1 MRGSLAR
8 MKINRLHGLLLQQPN
23 QLLTDSGEILYQTL
37 AELKGDNLVSNLGI
51 SIYDPRELDA
61 LWKHYRFDKIQAPFN
76 VVDRRLINSGWLA
89 RLQKTDTEVHVRS
102 IFLQGLLLM
111 RLEDRPEEFGRWQAI
126 VACDSSGRVVDFEIQ
141 EGKGDIRNYLIDLG
155 LKWKTEVTPGPVM
168 VFDRE
173 GYGGNFFMK

>member
-89 RLQKTDTEVHVRS
+89 RLQKTDTEGTCPFYFPSRAPAH
-102 IFLQGLLLM
+102 
-111 RLEDRPEEFGRWQAI
+111 A
-126 VACDSSGRVVDFEIQ
+126 SGR
-141 EGKGDIRNYLIDLG
+141 
-155 LKWKTEVTPGPVM
+155 PP
-168 VFDRE
+168 
-173 GYGGNFFMK
+173 